1 MADYRAAIERM
12 MATPHGFEWLPQI
25 WHVIYEEGIR
35 GNHILFQDADL
46 IAFRQA
52 MAQGKSNWT
61 TELNGDISEKIEEKI
76 EVQAIR
82 LLRLNNID
90 IIRRRVHLMPQ
101 DEKLALF
108 IIYQCGLELWGS
120 ALKRSLN

>member
-12 MATPHGFEWLPQI
+12 MATPRGFEWLPQI

-35 GNHILFQDADL
+35 GNHILFQDSDL
-46 IAFRQA
+46 TSIRQA
-52 MAQGKSNWT
+52 MTQGKLDWT
-61 TELNGDISEKIEEKI
+61 TELDGEIEDRAVK
-76 EVQAIR
+76 
-82 LLRLNNID
+82 LLRINNIE
-90 IIRRRVHLMPQ
+90 IIRRRVHLLSQ

-108 IIYQCGLELWGS
+108 LVYQCGLELWGS

>member
-46 IAFRQA
+46 VASTTLTSSAVAF
-52 MAQGKSNWT
+52 
-61 TELNGDISEKIEEKI
+61 
-76 EVQAIR
+76 IR
-82 LLRLNNID
+82 C
-90 IIRRRVHLMPQ
+90 RRTKNSRYL
-101 DEKLALF
+101 
-108 IIYQCGLELWGS
+108 
-120 ALKRSLN
+120 

>member
-1 MADYRAAIERM
+1 MADYRAAIERL
-12 MATPHGFEWLPQI
+12 MATPHGYEWLPQI

-46 IAFRQA
+46 IAFRRA
-52 MAQGKSNWT
+52 MAQGNWAAQM
-61 TELNGDISEKIEEKI
+61 NGDLTEKIEA
-76 EVQAIR
+76 QAIK

-90 IIRRRVHLMPQ
+90 IIRRRVHMLPQ

-108 IIYQCGLELWGS
+108 MIYQCGIGLWGS

>member
-46 IAFRQA
+46 NAFRQT

-61 TELNGDISEKIEEKI
+61 TELGGEIEGR
-76 EVQAIR
+76 AIR

-90 IIRRRVHLMPQ
+90 IIRGRVHSMPQ

-108 IIYQCGLELWGS
+108 MIYQCGLELWGS

>member
-1 MADYRAAIERM
+1 LNFKGLNRMADYRAAIERM

-46 IAFRQA
+46 VAFRQT
-52 MAQGKSNWT
+52 MAQGNWAA
-61 TELNGDISEKIEEKI
+61 ELGGEIEGR
-76 EVQAIR
+76 AIR

-90 IIRRRVHLMPQ
+90 IIRSRVHLLPQ
-101 DEKLALF
+101 NEKLALF
-108 IIYQCGLELWGS
+108 MIYQCGLELWGS
-120 ALKRSLN
+120 ALKRNLN

>member
-46 IAFRQA
+46 VAFRQT
-52 MAQGKSNWT
+52 MAQGNWA
-61 TELNGDISEKIEEKI
+61 TELGGEIEGR
-76 EVQAIR
+76 AIR

-90 IIRRRVHLMPQ
+90 IIRSRVHSMPQ
-101 DEKLALF
+101 NEKLALF
-108 IIYQCGLELWGS
+108 MIYQCGLELWGS
-120 ALKRSLN
+120 ALKRNLN